1 MLTYLFLGKRAEN
14 SDRQEVMT
22 AHEEKSEICLFEKI
36 FICLLH
42 HRNPEGEMSF
52 LLFYDPSLSALLV
65 YYNT

>member
-1 MLTYLFLGKRAEN
+1 
-14 SDRQEVMT
+14 MT
-22 AHEEKSEICLFEKI
+22 AHEEKSEISLFEKI